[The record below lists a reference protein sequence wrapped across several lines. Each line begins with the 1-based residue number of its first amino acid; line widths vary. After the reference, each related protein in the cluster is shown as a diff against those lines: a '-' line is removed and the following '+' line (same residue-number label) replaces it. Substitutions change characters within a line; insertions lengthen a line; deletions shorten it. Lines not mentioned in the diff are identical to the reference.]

1 MKLETTLPERV
12 GFLHAVPIFDLFA
25 LLLIAIMLGP
35 SFITQAG
42 VQVEMPVSRFQVAR
56 HSDASVI
63 TITQGEPPVLW
74 LERIRVTE
82 EELVKQLEER
92 RQASLQVPVVYLRSD
107 AQISSDFERRIAEL
121 ALQAGFRVYLLGE
134 SKEEP

>member
-1 MKLETTLPERV
+1 MKLVSTLPERV
-12 GFLHAVPIFDLFA
+12 GFLHAIPIFDLFA

-42 VQVEMPVSRFQVAR
+42 IQVEMPVSKFQVAR

-63 TITQGEPPVLW
+63 SITQGDPPVLW
-74 LERIRVTE
+74 LERVRVTE
-82 EELVKQLEER
+82 EALIELLEER

-107 AQISSDFERRIAEL
+107 AQISADFERRVAEL
-121 ALQAGFRVYLLGE
+121 ALQAGFRVYLLGK
-134 SKEEP
+134 SEEGP